1 MSIKTTGYW
10 LSGAM
15 SVACLLGLSYVGVH
29 VAEVQANEVATIKK
43 AQEVSIV
50 QAQIL
55 REEKRVRVRQL
66 NIAA

>member
-15 SVACLLGLSYVGVH
+15 SVACLLGLSYVGIH

-43 AQEVSIV
+43 ALLSKHRYYVKRRNTSTSHNIV
-50 QAQIL
+50 A
-55 REEKRVRVRQL
+55 
-66 NIAA
+66 